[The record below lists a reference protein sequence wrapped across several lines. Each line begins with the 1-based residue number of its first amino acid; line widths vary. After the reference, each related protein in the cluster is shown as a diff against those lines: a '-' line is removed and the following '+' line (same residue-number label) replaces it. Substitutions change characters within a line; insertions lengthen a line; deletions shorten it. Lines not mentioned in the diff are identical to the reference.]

1 MRLDYVFPLT
11 LGFTDGIITALMI
24 TSNLLLSGVHLSYIL
39 ALRISVGSASVGAF
53 SYFIASFASNRA
65 KLVRISK
72 QINPSAP
79 WKMVKGSLS
88 NRALVDAF
96 AGTVISASSSFAGS
110 LIPLG
115 IYTWSRSN
123 VVLSI
128 SVTQASLVLL
138 GLSLARSFRGKSFI
152 WMTGMFSFG
161 LAVMIIGFYVRIVS

>member
-1 MRLDYVFPLT
+1 MRIDYVFPLT

-24 TSNLLLSGVHLSYIL
+24 ASNLLLSGVHLSYIL

-88 NRALVDAF
+88 NRALYLHYYGWNHAHGYLF
-96 AGTVISASSSFAGS
+96 
-110 LIPLG
+110 PQ
-115 IYTWSRSN
+115 WRS
-123 VVLSI
+123 
-128 SVTQASLVLL
+128 TD
-138 GLSLARSFRGKSFI
+138 
-152 WMTGMFSFG
+152 
-161 LAVMIIGFYVRIVS
+161 IVYS

>member
-1 MRLDYVFPLT
+1 V
-11 LGFTDGIITALMI
+11 
-24 TSNLLLSGVHLSYIL
+24 
-39 ALRISVGSASVGAF
+39 
-53 SYFIASFASNRA
+53 
-65 KLVRISK
+65 
-72 QINPSAP
+72 
-79 WKMVKGSLS
+79 
-88 NRALVDAF
+88 
-96 AGTVISASSSFAGS
+96 
-110 LIPLG
+110 PLG